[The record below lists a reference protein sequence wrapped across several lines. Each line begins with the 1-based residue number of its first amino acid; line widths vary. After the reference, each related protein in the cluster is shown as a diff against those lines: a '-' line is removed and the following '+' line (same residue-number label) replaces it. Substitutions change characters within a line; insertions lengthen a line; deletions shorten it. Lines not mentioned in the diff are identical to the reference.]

1 MQIKYQFNI
10 ARSMNKPEIFS
21 FKVGINRCY
30 IIRQSGS
37 IMIDGGSPNEIKSI
51 EKSIKS
57 FGLKPD
63 EIKLVVLTHGH
74 FDHAGSAGDIRD
86 LTGARLMI
94 HKEDN
99 DSIEKSEMIWPTGV
113 NRWGKFT
120 SSIFKIILVNKM
132 KFPETKADIILDT
145 NEFSLHDYGV
155 EGKVVHTPGHTAG
168 SLSVLLDTG
177 DAFVGCMAHNNPP
190 FRLKPGYPIYANDI
204 ELLKKSW
211 EVLIK
216 MGAKT
221 IYPGHGDPFPVKVI
235 EKILEKEKR
244 A

>member
-1 MQIKYQFNI
+1 
-10 ARSMNKPEIFS
+10 MNKPEIFS

-37 IMIDGGSPNEIKSI
+37 ILIDGGSPNEIKSI
-51 EKSIKS
+51 EKSINS
-57 FGLKPD
+57 FGLRQD
-63 EIKLVVLTHGH
+63 EIKLVVLTHYH
-74 FDHAGSAGDIRD
+74 FDHAGSAADIRN

-94 HKEDN
+94 HRRDN
-99 DSIEKSEMIWPTGV
+99 DFLNKAEMIWPKGV
-113 NRWGKFT
+113 NRWGKIT

-132 KFPETKADIILDT
+132 KFPETKADIVLDAK
-145 NEFSLHDYGV
+145 EFPLSDYGID
-155 EGKVVHTPGHTAG
+155 GKVVHTPGHTAG

-190 FRLKPGYPIYANDI
+190 FRLKPGYPIYADDI

-211 EVLIK
+211 EVLIN

-221 IYPGHGDPFPVKVI
+221 IYPGHGDPFPVSVI
-235 EKILEKEKR
+235 ERILEKGKR

>member
-1 MQIKYQFNI
+1 MQINYQFNI

-86 LTGARLMI
+86 LTGASLMI

-99 DSIEKSEMIWPTGV
+99 DFIEKAEMIWPTGV

-132 KFPETKADIILDT
+132 KFPETKADIIWRIIT
-145 NEFSLHDYGV
+145 I
-155 EGKVVHTPGHTAG
+155 
-168 SLSVLLDTG
+168 
-177 DAFVGCMAHNNPP
+177 NN
-190 FRLKPGYPIYANDI
+190 
-204 ELLKKSW
+204 
-211 EVLIK
+211 
-216 MGAKT
+216 
-221 IYPGHGDPFPVKVI
+221 
-235 EKILEKEKR
+235 ILFY
-244 A
+244 